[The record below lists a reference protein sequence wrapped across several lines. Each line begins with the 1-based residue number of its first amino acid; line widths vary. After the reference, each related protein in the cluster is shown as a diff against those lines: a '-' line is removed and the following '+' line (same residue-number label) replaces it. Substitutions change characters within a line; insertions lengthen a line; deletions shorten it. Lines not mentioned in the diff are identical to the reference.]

1 MVPFQPSPRHILASP
16 LATLAAAVLT
26 VMFAALLALSLAA

>member
-1 MVPFQPSPRHILASP
+1 MSPLPPAPRHALASP
-16 LATLAAAVLT
+16 LATLAAAALT